1 MLAEIQPG
9 TLIGHRYL
17 VHKLLGKGGFGR
29 TYLVYDTQ
37 RFGEPCVLKEFVPP
51 NTSERLLNK
60 YRDLFEREAKV
71 LYQINHPQIPKFLAW
86 LTDQERLFIVQEY
99 INGQTYSQLLRAR
112 LYQEKKPFS
121 EAEVIEWLLELLPV
135 LDYLHQLNI
144 IHRDIAPDNVIL
156 SQKQSKPVLIDF
168 GIVKQKV
175 SEVWNADSEND
186 QYSVMGSVVGKI
198 GYSPPEQI
206 RMGQCYPCSD
216 IYALSVSAVVLL
228 TGKMPNLLLDPSLK
242 WQWQS
247 YVKISHQLSEIL
259 EKTLADNP
267 SDRYQS
273 AKEVFDELQGCYRI
287 QGDSH
292 LLPGNSGVSQPDK
305 KVQTGGDG
313 ELEAAKTGEAE
324 KNKLWKQ
331 QLPDIKTN
339 IENPVT
345 IDSEFLESCQQ
356 ELTSFVGPFASVL
369 LKNTLNQFPQLTPS
383 ELIERLAVA
392 IPHSQRSQEFRNRA
406 QILLAKTGTH
416 QETTLSQDMVTSFPA
431 ANDPEFLQYC
441 RKELV
446 SFVGPFATVLIE
458 NTIAN
463 NPQITPEQLVEVLV
477 AKIPHQQRAEEFR
490 NRIQIPRNR

>member
-17 VHKLLGKGGFGR
+17 INKLLGKGGFGR

-37 RFGEPCVLKEFVPP
+37 RFGEPCVVKEFVPP

-86 LTDQERLFIVQEY
+86 LTEQERLFIVQEY
-99 INGQTYSQLLRAR
+99 IDGQTYSQLLRDR
-112 LYQEKKPFS
+112 LSQQKKPFS
-121 EAEVIEWLLELLPV
+121 EAEVIPWLLELLQV

-175 SEVWNADSEND
+175 SEVWNADSENN

-198 GYSPPEQI
+198 GYSPPEQL

-216 IYALSVSAVVLL
+216 LYALGVSAIVLM

-242 WQWQS
+242 WQWRS
-247 YVKISHQLSEIL
+247 YAKVGSQLSDIL
-259 EKTLADNP
+259 EKMIAENP
-267 SDRYQS
+267 LDRYQS
-273 AKEVFDELQGCYRI
+273 AREVFDELQGY
-287 QGDSH
+287 SH
-292 LLPGNSGVSQPDK
+292 LLSGNSALNQSIQ
-305 KVQTGGDG
+305 KVQNDRIG
-313 ELEAAKTGEAE
+313 ELEATKTRKTEE
-324 KNKLWKQ
+324 NKLLEQ
-331 QLPDIKTN
+331 DLPDIKTN
-339 IENPVT
+339 IENT
-345 IDSEFLESCQQ
+345 RGIDSGFLEFCQQ

-369 LKNTLNQFPQLTPS
+369 LKNTLNQFPQLTPR
-383 ELIERLAVA
+383 ELVERLAVA
-392 IPHSQRSQEFRNRA
+392 IPHSERSQEFRNRA
-406 QILLAKTGTH
+406 QNLLLKTEEPQAKTFSH
-416 QETTLSQDMVTSFPA
+416 DAVTSFPA
-431 ANDPEFLQYC
+431 ANDPDFLQYC

-458 NTIAN
+458 DTISN
-463 NPQITPEQLVEVLV
+463 NPNITPEQLVEVLV
-477 AKIPHQQRAEEFR
+477 AKIPHKQRAEEFR
-490 NRIQIPRNR
+490 NRVQSKYKG

>member
-17 VHKLLGKGGFGR
+17 INKLLGKGGFGR

-86 LTDQERLFIVQEY
+86 LTEEERLFIVQEY
-99 INGQTYSQLLRAR
+99 IDGRTYSQLLRDR
-112 LYQEKKPFS
+112 LSQQKKPFS
-121 EAEVIEWLLELLPV
+121 EAEVIQWLLELLSV

-144 IHRDIAPDNVIL
+144 IHRDIAPDNVIH

-175 SEVWNADSEND
+175 SEVWNTDPEND
-186 QYSVMGSVVGKI
+186 QHSVMGSVVGKI
-198 GYSPPEQI
+198 GYSPPEQL

-216 IYALSVSAVVLL
+216 LYALAVSAIVLM

-242 WQWQS
+242 WKWRS
-247 YVKISHQLSEIL
+247 YAQVSPQLGEIL
-259 EKTLADNP
+259 EKMLAENP
-267 SDRYQS
+267 LDRYQS
-273 AKEVFDELQGCYRI
+273 AKEVIDELQSC
-287 QGDSH
+287 SH
-292 LLPGNSGVSQPDK
+292 LASGNSDAILLEQ
-305 KVQTGGDG
+305 KVQTDRNS
-313 ELEAAKTGEAE
+313 ELKTAKTGEAKDNTPE
-324 KNKLWKQ
+324 KQKFS
-331 QLPDIKTN
+331 DIKTS
-339 IENPVT
+339 IENT
-345 IDSEFLESCQQ
+345 LGINSEFLASCQE

-369 LKNTLNQFPQLTPS
+369 LKNTLNQFPQLTPN
-383 ELIERLAVA
+383 ELVERLAVA
-392 IPHSQRSQEFRNRA
+392 IPHPERSREFRNRA
-406 QILLAKTGTH
+406 QILLSQTGSP
-416 QETTLSQDMVTSFPA
+416 QETTLFQDVVTSFPA

-458 NTIAN
+458 DTIAN
-463 NPQITPEQLVEVLV
+463 NPNITPEQLVEVLV
-477 AKIPHQQRAEEFR
+477 AKIPHQQRAQEFR
-490 NRIQIPRNR
+490 NRIQIKYKS

>member
-17 VHKLLGKGGFGR
+17 INKLLGKGGFGR

-86 LTDQERLFIVQEY
+86 LTEQERLFILQEY
-99 INGQTYSQLLRAR
+99 IEGQTYSQLLRDR
-112 LYQEKKPFS
+112 QSRQKKPFS
-121 EAEVIEWLLELLPV
+121 EAEVIQWLLELLPV

-156 SQKQSKPVLIDF
+156 SPKQSKPVLIDF

-175 SEVWNADSEND
+175 SEVWNADPEND

-198 GYSPPEQI
+198 GYSPPEQL
-206 RMGQCYPCSD
+206 RLGQCYPCSD
-216 IYALSVSAVVLL
+216 LYALGVSAIVLL
-228 TGKMPNLLLDPSLK
+228 TGKMPNLLLDPALK
-242 WQWQS
+242 WQWRS
-247 YVKISHQLSEIL
+247 YAKVSPQLSEIL
-259 EKTLADNP
+259 EKMIAENP
-267 SDRYQS
+267 LDRYQL
-273 AKEVFDELQGCYRI
+273 ATEVFDELQGFYRS
-287 QGDSH
+287 QGESH
-292 LLPGNSGVSQPDK
+292 LLSANFGVSQPNK
-305 KVQTGGDG
+305 KEPTDRNG
-313 ELEAAKTGEAE
+313 EIEATKTEEAE
-324 KNKLWKQ
+324 ENKLWKQ

-339 IENPVT
+339 IENT
-345 IDSEFLESCQQ
+345 RGIDSEFLEFCQQ

-369 LKNTLNQFPQLTPS
+369 LKNTLNQFPQLTPR
-383 ELIERLAVA
+383 ELVEHLAVA

-406 QILLAKTGTH
+406 QVLLSKTEKP
-416 QETTLSQDMVTSFPA
+416 QETNLFQDAVTSFPA

-458 NTIAN
+458 DTIAN
-463 NPQITPEQLVEVLV
+463 NPNITPEQLVEILV
-477 AKIPHQQRAEEFR
+477 AKIPHQQRAQEFR
-490 NRIQIPRNR
+490 NRIQIKFKG